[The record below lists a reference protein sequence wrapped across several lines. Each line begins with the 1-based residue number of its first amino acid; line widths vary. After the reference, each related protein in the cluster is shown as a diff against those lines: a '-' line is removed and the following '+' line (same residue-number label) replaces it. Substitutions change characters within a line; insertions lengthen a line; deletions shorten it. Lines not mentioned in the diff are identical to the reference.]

1 MLKGFYT
8 AASGMLTQQRRTE
21 MLTNNMANANTPGY
35 KADQSSVRSF
45 PEMLLNRIAYE
56 TTPNGNGKKMPSFAQ
71 VGSLNT
77 GVYIQETNPLFKQGD
92 IKQTDLKTDL
102 ALVHG
107 EMPIDEETGVAGA
120 LFFTVQNGNGD
131 VRYTRNGSFTLDGQ
145 GYLTTSGGY
154 YVLDENN
161 ERIQLDNDQFT
172 VSDNG
177 VILQDAAQVAQIGIA
192 YSNDPAE
199 QLVKEGD
206 GLFSADAELTNAY
219 DEEDVFFTVKQGYI
233 ESSNVDAA
241 QTMTEMLS
249 VYRSFEA
256 NQKVLQAY
264 DQSLNK
270 TVNEVGKIG

>member
-1 MLKGFYT
+1 MLRGFYT

-45 PEMLLNRIAYE
+45 PEMLLNRIADE
-56 TTPNGNGKKMPSFAQ
+56 TIPNGNEKKMPSFAQ

-131 VRYTRNGSFTLDGQ
+131 VRYTRNGNFTLDGQ

-192 YSNDPAE
+192 YSNDPAG

-219 DEEDVFFTVKQGYI
+219 DEDDVFFTIKQGYI
-233 ESSNVDAA
+233 ENSNVDAA